1 MEYAEDHFL
10 FPLVA
15 EHRSRWEKAGLSPR
29 QERSFNRVSTL
40 LVAVFVTGWLY
51 SIFLAPRADLL
62 PDQAPVARIAGAIT
76 RTPLTGDAP
85 PEAAFVTDGMVRA
98 FSASFEREAAG
109 ASGAVRVKVLK
120 PGETLDVPGAPR
132 GAQVELRPSAGT
144 GGGAVAA
151 TEPAQ
156 APGIWN
162 VVLKMADAIRPA
174 TDVAVIT
181 LVPLSAKQNGRIG
194 TYRVGSW
201 PFEQGGAPKPIYE
214 PPPGLVKVTPENMNL
229 WVSEHIQLKDFITKG
244 QNDVWPKYV
253 AMQPR
258 ELDKVELTLQEL
270 EREGHPVK
278 NIFVVSGFRTPIY
291 NREGGDPTGRA
302 ALSRHMYGDAM
313 DIAVDNDNDGFM
325 DDLNGD
331 GRVDVNDA
339 RVIGRAADRVEQAH
353 PELVGGIG
361 IYTPTGAHHGFVHI
375 DTRGYRARWGAW

>member
-10 FPLVA
+10 FPLVT
-15 EHRSRWEKAGLSPR
+15 ENRSRWEKAGLSPR

-40 LVAVFVTGWLY
+40 LVAMFVTGWLY
-51 SIFLAPRADLL
+51 SIFIAPRADLL
-62 PDQAPVARIAGAIT
+62 GRPPVARISGAIT
-76 RTPLTGDAP
+76 RTPLAVDAP
-85 PEAAFVTDGMVRA
+85 PEAAFVTDRVVQA
-98 FSASFEREAAG
+98 FSADFQREVAG

-120 PGETLDVPGAPR
+120 PGETLETPEVPQ
-132 GAQVELRPSAGT
+132 GAQVELHPRGGT
-144 GGGAVAA
+144 AGGAVAA
-151 TEPAQ
+151 DQPGQ

-162 VVLKMADAIRPA
+162 VVLKMANAIRPA
-174 TDVAVIT
+174 ADVAVIT

-194 TYRVGSW
+194 GYRIGSW
-201 PFEQGGAPKPIYE
+201 PFERGGAPKPIYE
-214 PPPGLVKVTPENMNL
+214 PPPGLVKVTRENMNL
-229 WVSEHIQLKDFITKG
+229 WVSEHVQLGDFVTKG
-244 QNDVWPKYV
+244 QTEVWPKYV

-278 NIFVVSGFRTPIY
+278 NIFVVSAFRTPSY
-291 NREGGDPTGRA
+291 NESGGDPSGRA

-313 DIAVDNDNDGFM
+313 DIAIDNDNDGFM

-331 GRVDVNDA
+331 GRVNVEDA
-339 RVIGRAADRVEQAH
+339 RVLGRAAERVEEAH

>member
-1 MEYAEDHFL
+1 MEYAEDPFL

-15 EHRSRWEKAGLSPR
+15 EPRSRWEKAGLSPR

-40 LVAVFVTGWLY
+40 LVAMFVAGWLY
-51 SIFLAPRADLL
+51 SILLAPRADLS
-62 PDQAPVARIAGAIT
+62 PDRPLAAGLTSEITTSPLSTEGPPVAAYLSDR
-76 RTPLTGDAP
+76 
-85 PEAAFVTDGMVRA
+85 VVQA
-98 FSASFEREAAG
+98 FSADFAQEVAG
-109 ASGAVRVKVLK
+109 ASGAVKVAVLK
-120 PGETLDVPGAPR
+120 PGEQLDVNGVPK
-132 GAQVELRPSAGT
+132 GAQVELQPT
-144 GGGAVAA
+144 GGGGAAVPASQAA
-151 TEPAQ
+151 SN
-156 APGIWN
+156 PGIWN

-174 TDVAVIT
+174 AGVNVIT
-181 LVPLSAKQNGRIG
+181 LVPLSAKENGRIG
-194 TYRVGSW
+194 SYNIGSW
-201 PFEQGGAPKPIYE
+201 PFEHGGAPKPIYD

-229 WVSEHIQLKDFITKG
+229 WVSQHIQLKDFITKG
-244 QNDVWPKYV
+244 QTDVWPKYV

-258 ELDKVELTLQEL
+258 ELDKVELTIQEL

-278 NIFVVSGFRTPIY
+278 NIFVVSGFRTPNY

-339 RVIGRAADRVEQAH
+339 RVIGRAADAVERAH